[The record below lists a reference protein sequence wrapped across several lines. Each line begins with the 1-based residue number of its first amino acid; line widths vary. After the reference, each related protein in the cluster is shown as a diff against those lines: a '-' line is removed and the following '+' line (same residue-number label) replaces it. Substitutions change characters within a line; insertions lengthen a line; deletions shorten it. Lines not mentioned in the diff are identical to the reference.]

1 MVLHNWPFSTF
12 PREAPMDVVT
22 DAPRVQRNSQLPAY
36 SNDDKLLSEINC
48 VTQYEMTEPLGFAV
62 LTGNSCQ
69 PDGVVSQFAK
79 IDLELMERTLD
90 RSDWG
95 IYTPCSLYDDIMFD
109 HSVFET
115 TIDHLSRNEGLG
127 NYSCF
132 LFYYTGHGVDREIVA
147 GNGERIPYWDV
158 VHRLSELPALCD
170 TNKPKIFIFD
180 TCRGI
185 EKVDPNFEIKD
196 GSRCMQV
203 LYWYDESKQGYDE
216 SKIADTIVC
225 FAACLGGESIAL
237 EANRSGYRSGSIYT
251 MQLAHAIQRHRAT
264 LSFSQIVTIAQRGTV
279 LVSRA
284 LDRCHQPEYRSSLTQ
299 LLYLTRTG
307 KCY

>member
-1 MVLHNWPFSTF
+1 
-12 PREAPMDVVT
+12 MDVVT
-22 DAPRVQRNSQLPAY
+22 DAPHVQRNNQLPANP
-36 SNDDKLLSEINC
+36 NDDKLLSEINC

-62 LTGNSCQ
+62 LTGNSRQ

-90 RSDWG
+90 SSSDWD
-95 IYTPCSLYDDIMFD
+95 IYTPCSSYGRNDITFD
-109 HSVFET
+109 HSIFET

-147 GNGERIPYWDV
+147 GNGERIPYWDI
-158 VHRLSELPALCD
+158 VHRLSKLPALCD

-203 LYWYDESKQGYDE
+203 LYWYDESK
-216 SKIADTIVC
+216 IADTIVC

-237 EANRSGYRSGSIYT
+237 KGNRSGYRSGSIYT

-264 LSFSQIVTIAQRGTV
+264 LSFSQIVTLAQGGTV
-279 LVSRA
+279 HTSRA
-284 LDRCHQPEYRSSLTQ
+284 LGRCHQPEYRSSLTR